1 MMRQTNLTP
10 MEKRRCIEFV
20 ENLVKN
26 ANGSKVMELPYKDYN
41 NLIKELLGGDGD
53 DQGQVSPFGAGP
65 HHYVES
71 HGDRV
76 IKPSAS
82 NASSNPAI
90 GGVTAETPEVKPHPK
105 GQGGGHEKSQAIRN
119 CLITSLS
126 AYGFKMAWAKSG
138 VVLIKTNNERPSYV
152 KFIPALRRYLA
163 DEVIR
168 NYERYIIRRDENGI
182 VVRVT
187 RRDTER
193 LKRELGIASTQL
205 LVYALTTTAEL
216 MGLKVI
222 SVWRG
227 KVKIFI
233 PFELLNEVPITKR
246 F

>member
-1 MMRQTNLTP
+1 

-20 ENLVKN
+20 ENLVRN
-26 ANGSKVMELPYKDYN
+26 ANGSKVMELPYKDYDS
-41 NLIKELLGGDGD
+41 ITKELLGGEG
-53 DQGQVSPFGAGP
+53 
-65 HHYVES
+65 
-71 HGDRV
+71 
-76 IKPSAS
+76 
-82 NASSNPAI
+82 
-90 GGVTAETPEVKPHPK
+90 EVRKF
-105 GQGGGHEKSQAIRN
+105 QAIRN

-126 AYGFKMAWAKSG
+126 AYGFKLVWTKDG
-138 VVLIKTNNERPSYV
+138 VALIKANNETYNYI

-168 NYERYIIRRDENGI
+168 NYERYIIRRDEKG
-182 VVRVT
+182 VVIRLT

-227 KVKIFI
+227 KIKILI
-233 PFELLNEVPITKR
+233 PFELLNEVSITKR

>member
-1 MMRQTNLTP
+1 MRQTNLTP

-20 ENLVKN
+20 ENLVRN
-26 ANGSKVMELPYKDYN
+26 VNGSEVMELPYKDYDSI
-41 NLIKELLGGDGD
+41 IKELLEGDGD
-53 DQGQVSPFGAGP
+53 D
-65 HHYVES
+65 
-71 HGDRV
+71 
-76 IKPSAS
+76 K
-82 NASSNPAI
+82 
-90 GGVTAETPEVKPHPK
+90 
-105 GQGGGHEKSQAIRN
+105 KSQAIRN

-126 AYGFKMAWAKSG
+126 AYGFKMAWTRSG
-138 VVLIKTNNERPSYV
+138 VVLIKANNETYNYV

-168 NYERYIIRRDENGI
+168 NYERYVIRRDEKG
-182 VVRVT
+182 VVIRLT

-227 KVKIFI
+227 KIKIFV

-246 F
+246 FKIFSSKF

>member
-1 MMRQTNLTP
+1 MMRQSNLTP

-20 ENLVKN
+20 ENLVRN
-26 ANGSKVMELPYKDYN
+26 ANGSEVMELPYKDYN
-41 NLIKELLGGDGD
+41 NLIKELLGGEG
-53 DQGQVSPFGAGP
+53 
-65 HHYVES
+65 
-71 HGDRV
+71 
-76 IKPSAS
+76 
-82 NASSNPAI
+82 
-90 GGVTAETPEVKPHPK
+90 EVRR
-105 GQGGGHEKSQAIRN
+105 SQAIRN

-138 VVLIKTNNERPSYV
+138 VVLIKTNNETYNYV

-168 NYERYIIRRDENGI
+168 NYERYIIRRDEKG
-182 VVRVT
+182 VVIRLT

-233 PFELLNEVPITKR
+233 PFELLNEVPISER
-246 F
+246 FKIFSSKF

>member
-1 MMRQTNLTP
+1 MRQSNLTP

-20 ENLVKN
+20 ENLVRN
-26 ANGSKVMELPYKDYN
+26 VNGSKVMELPYKDYN

-53 DQGQVSPFGAGP
+53 D
-65 HHYVES
+65 
-71 HGDRV
+71 
-76 IKPSAS
+76 K
-82 NASSNPAI
+82 
-90 GGVTAETPEVKPHPK
+90 
-105 GQGGGHEKSQAIRN
+105 KSQAIRN

-126 AYGFKMAWAKSG
+126 AYGFKMAWTRSG
-138 VVLIKTNNERPSYV
+138 VVLIKTNNETYNYI

-163 DEVIR
+163 DEIIR
-168 NYERYIIRRDENGI
+168 NYERYVIRRDEKG
-182 VVRVT
+182 VVIRLT

-227 KVKIFI
+227 KIKIFV

-246 F
+246 FKIFSSKF

>member
-20 ENLVKN
+20 ENLVRN
-26 ANGSKVMELPYKDYN
+26 VNGSEVMELPYKDYDSI
-41 NLIKELLGGDGD
+41 IKELLEGDGD
-53 DQGQVSPFGAGP
+53 D
-65 HHYVES
+65 
-71 HGDRV
+71 
-76 IKPSAS
+76 K
-82 NASSNPAI
+82 
-90 GGVTAETPEVKPHPK
+90 
-105 GQGGGHEKSQAIRN
+105 KSQAIRN

-138 VVLIKTNNERPSYV
+138 VVLIKANNETYNYV

-168 NYERYIIRRDENGI
+168 NYERYVIRRDEKG
-182 VVRVT
+182 VVIRLT

-227 KVKIFI
+227 KIKILI
-233 PFELLNEVPITKR
+233 PFELLNEALTSER